1 VEIFW
6 DFFETKKFEVLLR
19 QKNMMKQVQISK
31 GLTRKVWQQ
40 LETSLVP
47 IVSKEDLLK
56 LDTDIDDLNSNIRS
70 NSYMPGTGH
79 GYFGVEKR
87 LGVTRFLP
95 ILSRID
101 MAVYYQ
107 LCGEL
112 GDLVLINRADIYGGW
127 QVVPQPEGTEDL
139 DRNSRNEVIAARY
152 QQGYFQDTLS
162 NSAWFQ
168 GFKSFT
174 QLITKLIEKKDG
186 YGNYVAITDVA
197 NFYDSID
204 VFRLI
209 SKLRNRLPE
218 YSSHLELLQVFL
230 NFWNRRSTGYQ
241 ASTKGLPQEIIS
253 DGSRNLS
260 HFYLQD
266 FDDQFSAY
274 CELEGLRY
282 VRWADDMLVFGPS
295 PQKLEAAMHKAS
307 RMLLVEGLNLSAPK
321 TKIMGKRQ
329 FSKYR
334 GLDVLDSINAKNVDE
349 YRKRRDA
356 AMRRHRR
363 GEGLKLDTIFR
374 ASLGFLAQRPHIVT
388 VSDQTFLW
396 NTITENPDLLGSMN
410 AQQCLSFVRLTAP
423 PSRGFA
429 KLLNTA
435 LLKDVAAPKAVLLSL
450 IRNHSKRLEKVGV
463 TKTAQRNA
471 MNDIFDKSTDSDLI
485 QNWCIPAARRA
496 VD

>member
-1 VEIFW
+1 MKVRGAASAES
-6 DFFETKKFEVLLR
+6 
-19 QKNMMKQVQISK
+19 MMKQVKVSK

-40 LETSLVP
+40 LATSLVP
-47 IVSKEDLLK
+47 IVSKDELLR
-56 LDTDIDDLNSNIRS
+56 LDADIDYLNSEIRS

-127 QVVPQPEGTEDL
+127 QVVPQPGGTEDL

-162 NSAWFQ
+162 NAAWFQ
-168 GFKSFT
+168 GFKDFT
-174 QLITKLIEKKDG
+174 QLITQLINVKDG
-186 YGNYVAITDVA
+186 YGNYVAVTDVA

-209 SKLRNRLPE
+209 SKLRGKLPE

-266 FDDQFSAY
+266 FDDQFSTY
-274 CELEGLRY
+274 CLTEGLRY
-282 VRWADDMLVFGPS
+282 VRWADDMLIFGPS

-307 RMLLVEGLNLSAPK
+307 RLLLVEGLNLSAPK

-329 FSKYR
+329 FSNYR
-334 GLDVLDSINAKNVDE
+334 GLDVLEAINSKNIDE
-349 YRKRRDA
+349 YRRRRRA
-356 AMRRHRR
+356 AMRRHRG
-363 GEGLKLDTIFR
+363 GEVLKLDTIFR
-374 ASLGFLAQRPHIVT
+374 ASLGFLAQRPRSVSP
-388 VSDQTFLW
+388 SDQTFLW
-396 NTITENPDLLGSMN
+396 NAITEHPDFLGNMN
-410 AQQCLSFVRLTAP
+410 AQQCLSFVRIAES

-429 KLLNTA
+429 KLLNIA

-463 TKTAQRNA
+463 TKHAQRNA
-471 MNDIFDKSTDSDLI
+471 IDEIFNSSDDSELI
-485 QNWCIPAARRA
+485 RNWCIPAARIA